1 MTWGDSE
8 TIDQS
13 SLCLGSILTFYM
25 FNEIDTSINLKS
37 IINSRLFGWLKMKM
51 WLFICVLG
59 LASGQQDFQDLLD
72 QVYIVIDRT
81 RSLLDFIGLG
91 LYWIVDKPAIN
102 QLLFDL

>member
-1 MTWGDSE
+1 
-8 TIDQS
+8 
-13 SLCLGSILTFYM
+13 M

-81 RSLLDFIGLG
+81 RSLLDFIGSG
-91 LYWIVDKPAIN
+91 FHWTINKPAVN
-102 QLLFDL
+102 QLLARRL

>member
-37 IINSRLFGWLKMKM
+37 IINSRVFGRFKMMM
-51 WLFICVLG
+51 WLLVCVLG